1 MYSVNMVVLVGNLTR
16 DAELREVRE
25 GSPVI
30 NFGMA
35 TSDQWKG
42 PNGTEERTEFHSIA
56 YFGNAGKAIAPFLK
70 KGTPVYVQ
78 GNIRS
83 REYEKDGIKRKVTE
97 IRAEKVILLG
107 NKRNPEP
114 SREMGFEDI
123 PF

>member
-56 YFGNAGKAIAPFLK
+56 YFGNAAKAIAPFMK

-83 REYEKDGIKRKVTE
+83 REYEKDGIKRKATE

-107 NKRNPEP
+107 NKRAAEP
-114 SREMGFEDI
+114 KDDFNADSI